1 MSKYLKHDL
10 SLDLAGGT
18 DTLVG
23 TSGNDAIFLQNL
35 VTTGDV
41 NWLAEIGESIDS
53 VFEGE
58 RLIGLNNIDLGNGD
72 NLLDLSG
79 NSTSLLGESL
89 NITVGSGQDILWLSD
104 GNENIATGE
113 GNDEII
119 VNGGNDILITGN
131 DSDKITIANNIGN
144 LTISD
149 FDANKDELY
158 FETSISNVSA
168 SGNTIT
174 VSNNIGDYII
184 TLTGNDTVDLTGSAF
199 NFL

>member
-10 SLDLAGGT
+10 SFDLADGSNK
-18 DTLVG
+18 LVG

-35 VTTGDV
+35 VTKGDV
-41 NWLAEIGESIDS
+41 NWLAEIGESVDS

-89 NITVGSGQDILWLSD
+89 NITVGEGKDILWLSD
-104 GNENIATGE
+104 GNETITTGE

-119 VNGGNDILITGN
+119 VNGGNDTFITGN
-131 DSDKITIANNIGN
+131 DSDKITIADNIGN

-149 FDANKDELY
+149 FDSTKDKIF
-158 FETSISNVSA
+158 FETSLAIRF
-168 SGNTIT
+168 
-174 VSNNIGDYII
+174 
-184 TLTGNDTVDLTGSAF
+184 LTRAL
-199 NFL
+199 